1 MKSWLHCLQLIKRY
15 HSSMIPVAVLSAL
28 FHALEIPVLLYALHL
43 ASRSIFTREFTTGA
57 FPAHFLYQYR
67 NHSSPSRSS
76 LPSINPALL
85 YTAFPIRPL

>member
-28 FHALEIPVLLYALHL
+28 FHALEYLYFFTHYTSLSQH
-43 ASRSIFTREFTTGA
+43 FTREFTTGA